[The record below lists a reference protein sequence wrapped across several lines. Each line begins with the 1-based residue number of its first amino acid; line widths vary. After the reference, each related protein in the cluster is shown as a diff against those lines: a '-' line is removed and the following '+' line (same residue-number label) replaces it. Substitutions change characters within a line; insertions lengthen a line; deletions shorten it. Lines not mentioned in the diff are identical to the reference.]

1 MTAEPTDPQVERTE
15 HGEPT
20 SPRAMFEALDEVG
33 TNLGPDPALLDTSTS
48 LETSGRERTR
58 PEVLRPS
65 PSHAGALLTRLM
77 APMSPPKADRYAAV
91 EGSPASWVIDRLA
104 EEPLDPVTL
113 PEPPIEARPPSP
125 PPEPEP
131 GEVTAPWPAPPRPVN
146 PMSSPAT
153 PAEPPRPRAEPRP
166 PASQDGWD
174 GRWLVVAALVIVV
187 LSALFMAKF

>member
-1 MTAEPTDPQVERTE
+1 MTVESTDPQVERTDR
-15 HGEPT
+15 GERT
-20 SPRAMFEALDEVG
+20 SPRSILDALDEVG
-33 TNLGPDPALLDTSTS
+33 TNLGPDPALLDPSTS

-58 PEVLRPS
+58 PELVRPT
-65 PSHAGALLTRLM
+65 PGHAGALLTRLM
-77 APMSPPKADRYAAV
+77 APTSAPDPRRYAAV

-146 PMSSPAT
+146 LMPSPT
-153 PAEPPRPRAEPRP
+153 TSAEPTPHRAEPRP